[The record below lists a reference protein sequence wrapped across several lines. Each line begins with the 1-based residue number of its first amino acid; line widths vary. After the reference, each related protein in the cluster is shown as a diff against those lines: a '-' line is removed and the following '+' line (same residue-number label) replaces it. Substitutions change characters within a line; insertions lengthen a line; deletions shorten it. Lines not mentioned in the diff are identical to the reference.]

1 MAVWTDADEDQC
13 GRPAAAGGGVAGEVD
28 AEDENDDDDDDE
40 EGEEDD
46 LTADFD
52 CGEDA
57 ASSNWTSPDEALPLL
72 KEANGCGMM
81 GFFKQVNHT
90 FYFTNSEL

>member
-13 GRPAAAGGGVAGEVD
+13 GRPAAAGGGGA
-28 AEDENDDDDDDE
+28 DDDDE
-40 EGEEDD
+40 EEDD
-46 LTADFD
+46 LAADFD

-72 KEANGCGMM
+72 KEANDCGMM